1 VASIL
6 DQIDTLVIVMMENR
20 SFDHL
25 LGHLSLPAFGSL
37 PLDGLRN
44 DQAWLQANANP
55 GLPPDNFMYEQ
66 VPLHELNI
74 ADSGHERADVAAQL
88 GPRQPNGRYPMKG
101 FVQSAR
107 GDSNVMG
114 YYDSTVVPVHDFFAR
129 NFCLCDNWFAP
140 LPAGTQ
146 PNRLM
151 AMSGSSEIDVNVSD
165 PLKFPDQQLAYDWLS
180 ARKVPW
186 RIYHQ
191 GFLPFFSMMT
201 RWYAEHAL
209 SDNLRR
215 FDQLSIDFKLE
226 PAATFPKV
234 IFVEP
239 KYTDAPHVG
248 EGSDDHRPSSVL
260 GGQHLLLDTYK
271 AITSSKA
278 RWLRTMMI
286 VTYDEHGGFY
296 DHVQPLPIVT
306 RDPKGRYPD
315 FASTGPRVPGLVIS
329 PFTSAA
335 RIFSRSLDH
344 TSILKLLGQKFGGN
358 SYSSEVDNRSGVG
371 SVTDALDLA
380 IARQVIPP
388 PPDDSVIPAAAPYV
402 RGFKSQTE
410 DVRMFQEVVHKVIQD
425 PKQAHALATKFPA
438 DRNFLGI

>member
-6 DQIDTLVIVMMENR
+6 DQIDTIVIVMMENR

-25 LGHLSLPAFGSL
+25 LGYLRLPAFG
-37 PLDGLRN
+37 GLQVEGIRD

-55 GLPPDNFMYEQ
+55 GLPPDNFMYQQ
-66 VPLHELNI
+66 VPLSELNI
-74 ADSGHERADVAAQL
+74 VDSGHERSDVAAQL
-88 GPRQPNGRYPMKG
+88 GPLQPNGNYPMKG

-114 YYDSTVVPVHDFFAR
+114 YYTPAVVPIHDFFAR
-129 NFCLCDNWFAP
+129 NFCVCDNWFSA

-151 AMSGSSEIDVNVSD
+151 AMSGSSEIDVNVGD
-165 PLKFPDQQLAYDWLS
+165 PLDFPDQQLAYDWLS

-191 GFLPFFSMMT
+191 GFFPFFSMMT
-201 RWYAEHAL
+201 RWYTANAL

-215 FDQLSIDFKLE
+215 FEQLSIDFELE
-226 PAATFPKV
+226 TADTFPKV

-271 AITSSKA
+271 ALISNKS

-306 RDPKGRYPD
+306 KDPKGQYPD
-315 FASTGPRVPGLVIS
+315 FVSTGPRVPGLVIS
-329 PFTSAA
+329 PFVSPG
-335 RIFSRSLDH
+335 RIFSSSLDH

-358 SYSSEVDNRSGVG
+358 SYSPEVDNRSGVG
-371 SVTDALDLA
+371 SVTDALDLTV
-380 IARQVIPP
+380 ARQVVPP
-388 PPDDSVIPAAAPYV
+388 PPDDSVIPAATPYV
-402 RGFKSQTE
+402 RGFKSQSD
-410 DVRMFQEVVHKVIQD
+410 DVRMFQEVAHSATQD
-425 PKQAHALATKFPA
+425 PKQAHALATKFPN
-438 DRNFLGI
+438 DRDFLGI